1 MQDTSC
7 AHGLQKFPV
16 RPAGQK
22 RVYRRHSDRVEA
34 TNGVIPSVSGHR
46 KLLVGIDYPSVQMGS
61 SPLEGL
67 YLKVSSVS
75 GPSAKEAKQAM
86 QYLQLC
92 E

>member
-1 MQDTSC
+1 MQWAMQDTSC

-46 KLLVGIDYPSVQMGS
+46 KLRSDGIVAPGRAISESIISVW
-61 SPLEGL
+61 PE
-67 YLKVSSVS
+67 
-75 GPSAKEAKQAM
+75 
-86 QYLQLC
+86 C
-92 E
+92 ERSKTGNAVFAAV